1 MLAHVGNSVCQVVC
15 SCGFSECAGVVF
27 GAVAEGTVCGFVVGV
42 TGTMTIPEG
51 CFESED
57 GFGYALGCSG
67 WTELAEGF
75 GCALGWP
82 CPDEG
87 CFKVAEGL

>member
-1 MLAHVGNSVCQVVC
+1 
-15 SCGFSECAGVVF
+15 
-27 GAVAEGTVCGFVVGV
+27 
-42 TGTMTIPEG
+42 MTIPEG